1 MNQADAVILDVDGVI
16 LSFEEGFIQIYKKF
30 FGKDISKVSDS
41 YDCSLKFGIKK
52 EEELRVWHNLLHE
65 DGFRNL
71 PLLPGADE
79 AFKLLKD
86 MGKKIH
92 IVTGIADQ
100 CLNYRIENLHAL
112 GLYFD
117 TIDNVPSGT
126 ASKLSKIQKYNAGY
140 YFDDRLQHLNE
151 NKHIKNLFWIDC
163 GDEQFGETQD
173 FVTYKSTSLLDCV
186 NNSGIFFELPEPTI
200 TRKRKF

>member
-1 MNQADAVILDVDGVI
+1 MRNEDAVILDVDGVI
-16 LSFEEGFIQIYKKF
+16 LSFEQGFIQIYKKF
-30 FGKDISKVSDS
+30 FGKDIVKISDS
-41 YDCSLKFGIKK
+41 YDCSLKFGISKK
-52 EEELRVWHNLLHE
+52 EEERVWHNLLHE
-65 DGFRNL
+65 DGFKNL
-71 PLLPGADE
+71 PVLPGADE

-100 CLNYRIENLHAL
+100 CLKYRIENLHAL
-112 GLYFD
+112 GLEFD

-126 ASKLSKIQKYNAGY
+126 SSKLSKIQKYSAGY

-163 GDEQFGETQD
+163 GDEQFGESEE
-173 FVTYKSTSLLDCV
+173 FVTYKSTTLLDCV
-186 NNSGIFFELPEPTI
+186 HNSGIFFDFPEQSV